1 MFVLYFMIGLF
12 ATTLGAIAGLG
23 GGVIIKP
30 VLDFFGHYDLS
41 TIGIL
46 SAATVFSMAAVSLIK
61 MRKMDVTIDK
71 INSAL
76 IAGGS
81 ILGGFIGKAVFNYFV
96 MSLGISKGVAIFQSV
111 LLAVL
116 LLLIFIYFKY
126 KHVMRRFNVKN
137 RVIIL
142 LIGIVLGL
150 LSSFLGIG
158 GGPLNVAVLSL
169 LFSMNAKNATFNSI
183 FIIFFSQL
191 SALMLA
197 GMTTNISDYDLVMLP
212 YMIAGGIIGGLVGT
226 NFVHKLTNKQIEKI
240 FNIAILTILFINMY
254 NVFSY

>member
-1 MFVLYFMIGLF
+1 MFILYFIIGLF
-12 ATTLGAIAGLG
+12 ATTLGSIAGLG

-46 SAATVFSMAAVSLIK
+46 SAATVFSMATVSLIK
-61 MRKMDVTIDK
+61 MRKMDVKLDK
-71 INSAL
+71 LNSAL
-76 IAGGS
+76 IAAGS

-96 MSLGISKGVAIFQSV
+96 ISLGISKEMGIFQSI
-111 LLAVL
+111 LLAL
-116 LLLIFIYFKY
+116 LLALIFVYFKY
-126 KHVMRRFNVKN
+126 KHAMKRFKIENKA
-137 RVIIL
+137 IIL
-142 LIGIVLGL
+142 SIGFVLGL

-169 LFSMNAKNATFNSI
+169 LFSMNAKNAACNSI

-191 SALMLA
+191 SALVLA
-197 GMTTNISDYDLVMLP
+197 GVTTNIGDYNLMMLP
-212 YMIAGGIIGGLVGT
+212 YMIVGGILGGLIGT
-226 NFVHKLTNKQIEKI
+226 SFVHKLTDKQIEKI
-240 FNIAILTILFINMY
+240 FNVAILAILFINIY

>member
-1 MFVLYFMIGLF
+1 MFVLYFIIGLF

-30 VLDFFGHYDLS
+30 LLDFFGHYDLS

-46 SAATVFSMAAVSLIK
+46 SAATVFSMATVSLIK

-71 INSAL
+71 MNSAL

-96 MSLGISKGVAIFQSV
+96 MSLGISKGIGIFQSI
-111 LLAVL
+111 LLAIL

-126 KHVMRRFNVKN
+126 KHVIRRYTVTN
-137 RVIIL
+137 RAVIL
-142 LIGIVLGL
+142 SIGILLGL

-158 GGPLNVAVLSL
+158 GGPLNVAILSL
-169 LFSMNAKNATFNSI
+169 LFSMDAKNAACNSI

-191 SALMLA
+191 SALVLA
-197 GMTTNISDYDLVMLP
+197 GVTTEIGNYDLSMLP
-212 YMIAGGIIGGLVGT
+212 YMIIGGIVGGLIGT
-226 NFVHKLTNKQIEKI
+226 HFVHKITNKQVEKI
-240 FNIAILTILFINMY
+240 FNIAILAILFINIY
-254 NVFSY
+254 NIFAY